1 MASTLSYTLQN
12 EGSGPL
18 IVLSHALGM
27 DRNAWSPL
35 LAHLGPRVRT
45 LVFDHP
51 GHGGSPGQPLAGTM
65 NALVDEAAALLR
77 DVARGPVVWVGLS
90 MGGMV
95 GMGLAIRHPEL
106 LQGLVLANT
115 TAHYP
120 DAARPNW
127 DTRIATVRSEG
138 LNAIADTVM
147 ERYFHAEFR
156 HAHPDAVVRARAT
169 LLGTAPTAYAAC
181 CEAVRDVD
189 WRAGLPTISIP
200 TLVIAGSLDAGTPP
214 AMAQAIAETVPGAE
228 LTILPKASHISAIEQ
243 PAAFARLLRA
253 FVRDRFPS
261 PTTEA
266 SDASS
271 ADYTQG
277 LQHRRRILGDAWVD
291 RSLANRTAFNTE
303 FQELITRHAWNDI
316 WGRPALGDR
325 LRRFMVLSMMIG
337 IHAWEEF
344 ALHVRAALDGQEDSR
359 LTPEDLKEVVLM
371 AAIYCGVPAANH
383 ATGIVGGIL
392 RERGLDQQA

>member
-27 DRNAWSPL
+27 DRNAWAPL

-45 LVFDHP
+45 LIFDHP

-95 GMGLAIRHPEL
+95 GMGLAIRHPAL
-106 LQGLVLANT
+106 LQGLVVANS
-115 TAHYP
+115 TAYYP

-127 DTRIATVRSEG
+127 DSRIATVRNEG
-138 LNAIADTVM
+138 LAAIADTVM
-147 ERYFHAEFR
+147 QRYFHDDFR
-156 HAHPDAVVRARAT
+156 NSHPDAVARARAT
-169 LLGTAPTAYAAC
+169 LVGTSPVAYAAC

-189 WRAGLPTISIP
+189 WRAGLPTITIP

-214 AMAQAIAETVPGAE
+214 AMGQAIAEAVPGAE
-228 LTILPKASHISAIEQ
+228 LTILPQASHISAVEQ

-253 FVRDRFPS
+253 FVRDRCQPQA
-261 PTTEA
+261 TEA
-266 SDASS
+266 ADTS
-271 ADYTQG
+271 ATDYTQG

-291 RSLANRTAFNTE
+291 RSLANRTDFNSE

-337 IHAWEEF
+337 IHAWDEF

-383 ATGIVGGIL
+383 ATGIVGALL
-392 RERGLDQQA
+392 REREQSPP